1 MRDHHVIADRERR
14 PPLAPVDRLSPPAPV
29 ALPAPLT
36 RLIGREPEVAALRHA
51 LEHEHVRLLTI
62 TGAGGIGKTRL
73 AMAVATPVSDSYSDG
88 AFFVDLAP
96 VQEPG
101 QVVPSIA
108 ATLGVRESGDQP
120 LRAGLA
126 RLLAGRRLLL
136 LLDNCEHVLAAAP
149 EIAGLLAAHPA
160 LTILAT
166 SREPLRVRGE
176 HEFPLLP
183 LDVPDPDR
191 LPGFDALAATPA
203 VALFVERASQCV
215 PGFALTT
222 ENAAAVAAICR
233 RLDGLPLGLELA
245 ASRVKVLSPDALLA
259 RLEPRLPLLTG
270 GGRDLPDRHRT
281 MRDAIA
287 WSHDLLNPGEQALF
301 RRLAVFSGG
310 WTLAAAEHV
319 GGERGH
325 GAPVLDGLTS
335 LVDKSLVLATGLET
349 EARYT
354 MLETIRDYA
363 LDRLRAAGEAETA
376 RGRHARW
383 CLAFADEAARGLRG
397 AEQPVWLE
405 RLEREHDNLRAA
417 LTWFLAPPDRADDA
431 LRLAGALHWFWYLRG
446 HYREGRQW
454 LEAALAMSSA
464 PTLARARAL
473 AGSGVLG
480 FPHGEFVDARERLR
494 ESIAIGREL
503 GDPGTVAYGLH
514 FLAMGDLPHTDPAES
529 RARAE
534 ESIALFREAGD
545 RWGLA
550 MALRGLGMIAL
561 VTRRFD
567 ETDAPFAESLA
578 LTRDV
583 GDGWCL
589 ARVLHYAGE
598 VARARG
604 DVERARD
611 LYEESLGLYRGLDLR
626 NPEAIVR
633 HNLGYV
639 ALHQGDPRRGLSCFA
654 DALTTHVEHD
664 NLLNVGHCLAGIAC
678 IAASLDH
685 PEQAARLFGA
695 ADAILAHIGAA
706 IWPVDKGDHDRHLV
720 LVRERL
726 GEDVFAATFAA
737 GRALALEDAIA
748 EGFAVRDEAEA
759 GARAGQRPAAA
770 TANGAAVPGLSPRER
785 EILRLLTQRATD
797 REIAAAL
804 SISPRTVMHH
814 VSSILAKLGVG
825 NRRDAAALATRHE
838 MV

>member
-1 MRDHHVIADRERR
+1 MRTHHAIDHREPR
-14 PPLAPVDRLSPPAPV
+14 PALVTVEPVWQFAPPT
-29 ALPAPLT
+29 LPAPLT
-36 RLIGREPEVAALRHA
+36 RLIGREAEVEAIRLALQRDGA
-51 LEHEHVRLLTI
+51 RLLTV
-62 TGAGGIGKTRL
+62 TGAGGTGKTRL
-73 AMAVATPVSDSYSDG
+73 ALAASVAEADAYPHGVS
-88 AFFVDLAP
+88 FVELAT
-96 VQEPG
+96 VTEPAM
-101 QVVPSIA
+101 VLPAIA
-108 ATLGVRESGDQP
+108 AALGVRESSDRP
-120 LRAGLA
+120 LNSGVA
-126 RLLAGRRLLL
+126 RFLAGRRLLL

-149 EIAGLLAAHPA
+149 LIAVLLAAHPA

-166 SREPLRVRGE
+166 SREPLRIRGE

-183 LDVPDPDR
+183 LDVPDLDR
-191 LPGFDALAATPA
+191 LPGFDVLAAMPA

-259 RLEPRLPLLTG
+259 RLELRLPLLVG

-287 WSHDLLNPGEQALF
+287 WSYDLLNQGEQALF
-301 RRLAVFSGG
+301 GRLAVFSGG

-319 GGERGH
+319 GDERGH
-325 GAPVLDGLTS
+325 GAPVLDGITS

-363 LDRLRAAGEAETA
+363 LDRLRAAGQAEAA
-376 RGRHARW
+376 RGRHSRW
-383 CLAFADEAARGLRG
+383 CLVFAEEAEGRLRG
-397 AEQPVWLE
+397 AEQPVWLA

-417 LTWFLAPPDRADDA
+417 LTWCLAAPDRSGDA

-454 LEAALAMSSA
+454 LEAALALPSA

-529 RARAE
+529 RAQAE

-550 MALRGLGMIAL
+550 MALRGLGMVAL

-567 ETDAPFAESLA
+567 EADAPFAESLA

-611 LYEESLGLYRGLDLR
+611 LYEESLGLYRGLNLR

-639 ALHQGDPRRGLSCFA
+639 ALHQGDPGRGLSCFA

-664 NLLNVGHCLAGIAC
+664 NLLNIGHCLAGIAC

-695 ADAILAHIGAA
+695 VDAILAHIGAA

-726 GEDVFAATFAA
+726 AEDVFAATFAA

-759 GARAGQRPAAA
+759 GTRNGQRPAAA

-814 VSSILAKLGVG
+814 VSSILAKLEVG